1 MNIFNKKREISSIC
15 YIIGIALLSFAFFDQ
30 QINAAFQKTFSAKDT
45 KVVKEESESTT
56 PWKEFTDQLFKEGIT
71 QKQPIIIDFTAQW
84 CAVCK
89 ALEANTFS
97 DIDVQ
102 VEFKNFLLLQ
112 IDATT
117 ETEDVARWISEFE
130 VLGLPTLL
138 FYNKD
143 GVLQKNLTLTT
154 FEGSKAFLQRM
165 RKALE

>member
-1 MNIFNKKREISSIC
+1 MYF
-15 YIIGIALLSFAFFDQ
+15 YLSLFFDQ
-30 QINAAFQKTFSAKDT
+30 QIKIAFQKTFST
-45 KVVKEESESTT
+45 KEPQIVEEKNAT
-56 PWKEFTDQLFKEGIT
+56 PWKEFKDQLFKEGIA
-71 QKQPIIIDFTAQW
+71 QKQPIIIDFTAEW

-89 ALEANTFS
+89 ALETNTFS
-97 DIDVQ
+97 NIDVQ

-143 GVLQKNLTLTT
+143 GVLQKKLNTHNL
-154 FEGSKAFLQRM
+154 
-165 RKALE
+165 